1 MSIQHR
7 RPAAGQWTVARVRR
21 DTLNEGTRRKRL
33 SWWLLIVPALALF
46 SFSLTASAQT
56 GKPDYASAAKELPK
70 GQPLVVV
77 GPRDDGTLLG
87 WLKSTYSSHEVC
99 SVTASQLERIASA
112 YDVGQMTI
120 TVDGASVQLVTVSGQ
135 GANDAEL
142 RAFLGVRALD
152 CRLVRRTSIFY
163 LPFDAH
169 GS

>member
-7 RPAAGQWTVARVRR
+7 RPAAGQWTAARVRR
-21 DTLNEGTRRKRL
+21 DALNEGSRWKRL

-46 SFSLTASAQT
+46 SFSLAAGAQT

-70 GQPLVVV
+70 SKALVVI

-87 WLKSTYSSHEVC
+87 WLKSIYSSHELC
-99 SVTASQLERIASA
+99 SVTASQLERIASE
-112 YDVGQMTI
+112 YEVGQVTI
-120 TVDGASVQLVTVSGQ
+120 AVDGAPVELVTVSGQ

-142 RAFLGVRALD
+142 RALLGVPALN
-152 CRLVRRTSIFY
+152 CRLVRRASVFY